1 MRLLHN
7 IGDINH
13 SNYNTREQVLTCSEP
28 LGFDGIYLN
37 VYENQDILKDKTG
50 IFFVMGNFMGGDNSF
65 DLEYV
70 PKLEKYC
77 TWEQVEEMCSKYSF
91 KIGWHTWNHP
101 DLTKLSEAEIMK
113 EVTPPY
119 PMDFFAYPYGNY
131 NDLVIEC
138 VKKAGFNFAWSVT
151 QGSTDNNEID
161 YDYKIY
167 RNYI

>member
-7 IGDINH
+7 IGDVDH
-13 SNYNTREQVLTCSEP
+13 SNYNTREQVLNCNEP

-37 VYENQDILKDKTG
+37 VYENQDILKNKTG
-50 IFFVMGNFMGGDNSF
+50 VFFVMGNFMGGDNSF

-77 TWEQVEEMCSKYSF
+77 SWEQVEEMSSKYNF

-101 DLTKLSEAEIMK
+101 DLTKLSEEDIMK
-113 EVTPPY
+113 EITPPY

-131 NDLVIEC
+131 NDLVIKC
-138 VKKAGFNFAWSVT
+138 VKKAGFSFAWSVI
-151 QGSTDNNEID
+151 QGSVDKNEID
-161 YDYKIY
+161 YNYKIY